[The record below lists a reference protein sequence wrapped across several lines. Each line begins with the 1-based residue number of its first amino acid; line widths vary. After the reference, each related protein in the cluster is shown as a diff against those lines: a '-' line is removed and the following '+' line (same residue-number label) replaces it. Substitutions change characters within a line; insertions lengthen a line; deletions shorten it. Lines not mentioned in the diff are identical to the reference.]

1 MIFVFLKKMF
11 SDREEEEDLL
21 QNVVNEV
28 RHLLFSFPVPILLSN
43 LNTLSRFLPHRPF
56 KLGRC

>member
-1 MIFVFLKKMF
+1 MIFVVLKKVF

-28 RHLLFSFPVPILLSN
+28 RHLLFFPC
-43 LNTLSRFLPHRPF
+43 PHSLVGF
-56 KLGRC
+56 